1 MSIRTA
7 GITLCT
13 AAMLA
18 GCTAAQQAKVT
29 MAVATAN
36 SDFSTGAKSVQTAIN
51 LWGLAKGIAQV
62 AEVAEPALTPVLSV
76 AIAAA
81 DPVVAKAQVALN
93 DATTDVATLQALAT
107 TITQQANAITATAAP
122 VIKVVPS
129 AAP

>member
-51 LWGLAKGIAQV
+51 LWGIAKGIAQV